1 MVCHKGD
8 TNASHT
14 GRRGGFDPC
23 HGIFQNQA
31 VSRCNPQ
38 TAGPF
43 KKYLGVGF
51 ATAGIFHAYT
61 GTQQIA
67 YSGEL
72 KDQLE
77 VSPGSTGPY
86 GLKCP
91 FLGEVLSQEANH
103 FRNYA
108 PGNATQKRT
117 QSR

>member
-23 HGIFQNQA
+23 HSIFQNQT
-31 VSRCNPQ
+31 VGWFNPQ
-38 TAGPF
+38 TAGTF

-61 GTQQIA
+61 GTQHIA

-77 VSPGSTGPY
+77 VSPGSTGTY

-91 FLGEVLSQEANH
+91 FLRQACH
-103 FRNYA
+103 
-108 PGNATQKRT
+108 
-117 QSR
+117 